1 MTYLC
6 DQLGVNAR
14 SIADIILYDK
24 ALTASADDPRQ
35 AEIASLHA
43 TVRCCNACIAAV
55 WVAFFSRRQRYCR

>member
-24 ALTASADDPRQ
+24 ALTASADDPAQ
-35 AEIASLHA
+35 ADIASLHA
-43 TVRCCNACIAAV
+43 AVRCHNTCIAAV
-55 WVAFFSRRQRYCR
+55 WVAFFSRWQRYCR